1 MTSLSWKLFA
11 YVNQNSLRFYPV
23 VSQPPSFYVVTMSVL
38 LYGFICWGQYRK
50 KRFKRFHSQL
60 QGYCTKHKSYTK
72 VDINLKW
79 KCPGSILCCLLFCSE
94 KYKEQLWVCTIA
106 TYSNSRPVMIR
117 IVVQP
122 FKKLFIH
129 KRVIMRCV
137 VKWVK
142 FLQCCNTDNICWNK
156 MLKCIFNAFSTM
168 KNSDTVWKYWIL
180 FLV

>member
-1 MTSLSWKLFA
+1 VTSLSWKLFA

-23 VSQPPSFYVVTMSVL
+23 VSQPPSFIILLVFMLSPCLCCYTGLYVEANIEKKDLSD
-38 LYGFICWGQYRK
+38 FIPSSK
-50 KRFKRFHSQL
+50 DTALS
-60 QGYCTKHKSYTK
+60 TK

-129 KRVIMRCV
+129 KRVIMRCM
-137 VKWVK
+137 KI
-142 FLQCCNTDNICWNK
+142 LNIVPG
-156 MLKCIFNAFSTM
+156 IIS
-168 KNSDTVWKYWIL
+168 
-180 FLV
+180 